1 MSDLFDQAGRMTKGV
16 IACTP
21 KECARLFEK
30 GALYVDIRNAAH
42 TDYKIPDV
50 PDIILLPY
58 EELHEQYRK
67 LPTDRHLILADAS
80 GLKSR
85 EAVEFLQT
93 KGFDKVAH
101 MAGGF
106 VEWERYGLPIRQDI
120 GQRLTGACV
129 CQLKPRDQSR

>member
-1 MSDLFDQAGRMTKGV
+1 MSNLFDQAGIMTKGV

-30 GALYVDIRNAAH
+30 GALYVDLRHEAH

-50 PDIILLPY
+50 PEIILLPH
-58 EELHEQYRK
+58 EELQEKYQK
-67 LPTDRHLILADAS
+67 LPRDRHLILADAS

-85 EAVEFLQT
+85 EAVAFLQS
-93 KGFDKVAH
+93 KGLDKVAH
-101 MAGGF
+101 LAGGF

-129 CQLKPRDQSR
+129 CQLKPREKTS